1 MEPFY
6 CVESLRNRQSGGAG
20 PGLTI
25 ASDVVRRH
33 GGGRLALRNAAGVV
47 WWQQPFFRALRR
59 EFNGFQRVSVSSPHF
74 SNRGRITPSMSTC
87 SSNMAAGRTHSPRWP

>member
-33 GGGRLALRNAAGVV
+33 GGEGGWPCAMPRV
-47 WWQQPFFRALRR
+47 WFGGSSHFSAHC
-59 EFNGFQRVSVSSPHF
+59 GVSSTGF
-74 SNRGRITPSMSTC
+74 SGFPSRPRISRTV
-87 SSNMAAGRTHSPRWP
+87 AASRHR